1 METLFRVSL
10 RLLPVSAAVTCRA
23 IRFPVSRP
31 SPSHFLN
38 RSSSSLYKFS
48 SSSSSVKTNAG
59 WLLGLGDN
67 KKKKKQTN
75 LPDIVAAG
83 DPVLHEKAREV
94 DPEEIGSERVQK
106 IIDDMVKVMR
116 LAPGVG
122 LAAPQIGIPL
132 RIIVL
137 EDTKE
142 YISYAPKEEV
152 LAQQRRPF
160 DLMVMVNP
168 ELKGVG
174 NKKALF
180 FEGCLSVDG
189 FRAVVERYL
198 EVEVTGYDRQGKR
211 IQVNASGWQARIL
224 QHECDHLDGNLY
236 VDKMIPRTF
245 RTVDNLDLP
254 LADGCP
260 KLGPR

>member
-1 METLFRVSL
+1 METLFRFSL
-10 RLLPVSAAVTCRA
+10 RLLPVSAAVTCRS

-31 SPSHFLN
+31 GPSHLLN
-38 RSSSSLYKFS
+38 RTLYNMPS
-48 SSSSSVKTNAG
+48 SSSSPLTTKAG
-59 WLLGLGDN
+59 WLFG
-67 KKKKKQTN
+67 KKKMD
-75 LPDIVAAG
+75 LPEIVAAG

-94 DPEEIGSERVQK
+94 NPDEIGSERIQK

-142 YISYAPKEEV
+142 YISYAPKEEIM
-152 LAQQRRPF
+152 AQERRPF
-160 DLMVMVNP
+160 DLLVMVNP
-168 ELKGVG
+168 VLKE
-174 NKKALF
+174 NSKKKALF

-189 FRAVVERYL
+189 FRAAVERYL
-198 EVEVTGYDRQGKR
+198 EVVVTGLDRQGKR

-224 QHECDHLDGNLY
+224 QHECDHLDGNFY

-260 KLGPR
+260 KLGPQ

>member
-1 METLFRVSL
+1 MATLFRFSL
-10 RLLPVSAAVTCRA
+10 RLLPVSAAATCRS

-31 SPSHFLN
+31 DSNRNLSPFSSF
-38 RSSSSLYKFS
+38 SSSSL
-48 SSSSSVKTNAG
+48 KTKAG

-67 KKKKKQTN
+67 KKKKLD

-94 DPEEIGSERVQK
+94 DPEEIGSERIQK

-122 LAAPQIGIPL
+122 LAAPQIGVPL

-142 YISYAPKEEV
+142 YISYAPKEETF
-152 LAQQRRPF
+152 AQDRRPF
-160 DLMVMVNP
+160 DLVVMVNP
-168 ELKGVG
+168 ELKACSD
-174 NKKALF
+174 KKALF

-198 EVEVTGYDRQGKR
+198 EVVVTGYDRQGMR

-236 VDKMIPRTF
+236 VDKMTPRTF

-254 LADGCP
+254 LAEGCP
-260 KLGPR
+260 KLGPQ

>member
-1 METLFRVSL
+1 METLFRFSL
-10 RLLPVSAAVTCRA
+10 RLLPLSAAVTRA
-23 IRFPVSRP
+23 SIRFLPPKPKPDSTLFV
-31 SPSHFLN
+31 N
-38 RSSSSLYKFS
+38 RKLYNLPSSSSLS
-48 SSSSSVKTNAG
+48 TRAG
-59 WLLGLGDN
+59 WLLGLGES
-67 KKKKKQTN
+67 KKEAT
-75 LPDIVAAG
+75 LPEIVAAG

-94 DPEEIGSERVQK
+94 DPEEIGSDRIQK
-106 IIDDMVKVMR
+106 IIDDMIKVMR

-142 YISYAPKEEV
+142 YISYAPKEEI

-168 ELKGVG
+168 ELKKKS

-189 FRAVVERYL
+189 FRALVERYL
-198 EVEVTGYDRQGKR
+198 EVVVTGYDRRGKR
-211 IQVNASGWQARIL
+211 IQVNATGWQARIL

-245 RTVDNLDLP
+245 RTAENLDLP
-254 LADGCP
+254 LAESCP
-260 KLGPR
+260 KLGPK

>member
-10 RLLPVSAAVTCRA
+10 RLLPVSAAVTCRS

-31 SPSHFLN
+31 GSSHLLN
-38 RSSSSLYKFS
+38 RKLYNLPTSSSSSLSTK
-48 SSSSSVKTNAG
+48 AG
-59 WLLGLGDN
+59 WLLGLGE
-67 KKKKKQTN
+67 KKKKVD
-75 LPDIVAAG
+75 LPEIVAAG

-94 DPEEIGSERVQK
+94 APGEIGSERIQK
-106 IIDDMVKVMR
+106 IIDDMIKVMR

-122 LAAPQIGIPL
+122 LAAPQIGVPL

-142 YISYAPKEEV
+142 YISYAPKEEI
-152 LAQQRRPF
+152 LAQERRHF

-168 ELKGVG
+168 VLKERS

-189 FRAVVERYL
+189 FRAAVERYL
-198 EVEVTGYDRQGKR
+198 EVVVTGYDRQGKR
-211 IQVNASGWQARIL
+211 IEVNASGWQARIL

-236 VDKMIPRTF
+236 VDKMVPRTF

-254 LADGCP
+254 LAEGCP
-260 KLGPR
+260 KLGPQ